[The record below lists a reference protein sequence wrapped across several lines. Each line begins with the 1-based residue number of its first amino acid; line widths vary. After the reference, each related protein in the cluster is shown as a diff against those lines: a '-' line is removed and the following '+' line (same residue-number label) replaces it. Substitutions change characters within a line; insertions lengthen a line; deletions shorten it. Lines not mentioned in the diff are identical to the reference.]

1 MANLSNGGH
10 DSHGCSDSVTSQS
23 QSGGSPTRT
32 SSALK
37 PPLTYV
43 ESISQPYNHHQAS
56 AGRYETYAGRG
67 EEDAVAQ
74 AVELSLAQQT
84 ASCSSP
90 FSGTPEDHQV
100 YQHDRANIKSYSSS
114 LGTSIIASDSTTP
127 QSALDNLSDSIDAA
141 AEQLESCAKT
151 KHAANPS
158 LLARY
163 LREWEAIITD
173 VSQTLARAEEERI
186 EAVQAQLDLDYE
198 LSERHQIQVDRLV
211 RIWQERL
218 RTMELEWARK
228 LARKTDSFR
237 AKLAEQK
244 ERHTADMEQ
253 QKHMHVQ
260 ERDFANSS

>member
-1 MANLSNGGH
+1 VAVSHAIFSLFCPLYLQSAPALLRALSLTHLPNMANLSNGGH

-90 FSGTPEDHQV
+90 FSAHLKIIRYTNMIAPISSHTRLPLVPASSHQIRPRRNLLLTIFPTPSMP
-100 YQHDRANIKSYSSS
+100 R
-114 LGTSIIASDSTTP
+114 
-127 QSALDNLSDSIDAA
+127 QSNW
-141 AEQLESCAKT
+141 
-151 KHAANPS
+151 
-158 LLARY
+158 R
-163 LREWEAIITD
+163 
-173 VSQTLARAEEERI
+173 
-186 EAVQAQLDLDYE
+186 AVQK
-198 LSERHQIQVDRLV
+198 RNMPPT
-211 RIWQERL
+211 L
-218 RTMELEWARK
+218 RSWPGT
-228 LARKTDSFR
+228 
-237 AKLAEQK
+237 
-244 ERHTADMEQ
+244 
-253 QKHMHVQ
+253 
-260 ERDFANSS
+260 